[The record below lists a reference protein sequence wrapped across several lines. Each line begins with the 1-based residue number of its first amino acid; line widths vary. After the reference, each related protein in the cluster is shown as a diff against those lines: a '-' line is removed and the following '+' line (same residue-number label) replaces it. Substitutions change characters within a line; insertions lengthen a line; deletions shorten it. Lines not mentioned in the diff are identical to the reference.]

1 MCSLNEAEL
10 IETFQ
15 TYVSL
20 LDSQIFGFISLLSG
34 FIVLSY
40 FVADKLTSMLT
51 GILIA
56 LYTIASGIFIARM
69 AFLRRDF
76 AALHAHILDLQASG
90 AIDAPWF
97 GSNPHWA
104 SEVISYLIWGVTFG
118 GYLGSVLF
126 FFVQRK
132 QKLNQA

>member
-15 TYVSL
+15 SYVSL
-20 LDSQIFGFISLLSG
+20 LDSQILGFISLLSG

-40 FVADKLTSMLT
+40 LVADKLTSTLI

-56 LYTIASGIFIARM
+56 LYTVASGIFIARM

-90 AIDAPWF
+90 AIDVPWF

-126 FFVQRK
+126 FFVQRNR
-132 QKLNQA
+132 KLNQA